1 MNNEEENIVS
11 ISKYNLMRKQ
21 LENIEKNYNI
31 KDKSFYNK
39 ILNEIAV
46 NRNSIDLIETL
57 YLDSFLL
64 LNFKKN
70 FDIISTEDR
79 RALSELYRLF
89 ITDKASI
96 IISFYTNER
105 VRNNIIKSAS
115 EYRKNNPLSKAR
127 MIYML
132 DDISLG
138 LFSNLEFEITSE
150 LHSYDFDMNYITNY
164 IYNNLEN
171 KDLTNQLYN
180 YFKFLFLYD
189 IDKYTKFI
197 KYIEFKIK
205 DTNKKSKKQNLIDEN
220 MVKEFI
226 KSVSL
231 NQKEPKIFKIKKT
244 GE

>member
-31 KDKSFYNK
+31 NDKSFYNK

-70 FDIISTEDR
+70 LDIISTEDR

-189 IDKYTKFI
+189 IDKYTKFT
-197 KYIEFKIK
+197 KYIEFKINNTK
-205 DTNKKSKKQNLIDEN
+205 NKSKKQYLIDEN
-220 MVKEFI
+220 KIKEFI

-231 NQKEPKIFKIKKT
+231 NQKKPKILEIKKI